1 VGVNEPVRKAARV
14 RTEVAEAPA
23 AWVVGVVEAATAS
36 VAAAWGW
43 VEAAVPATTKTGAGT
58 EE

>member
-1 VGVNEPVRKAARV
+1 VNEPVRKAARV